1 MMAMS
6 VHAVTEVTAAASH
19 CFAAVIYKHCCL
31 HWGSHGNSW
40 GSCGHSGDPMA
51 TVGDCMARVASMF
64 QGRSRDWTR
73 LAEDTKGGRSRAA
86 TPKGGEGRGVL
97 DEPGAGEAI
106 IGARVGIFWED
117 DETFY
122 KASSNVVLCCS
133 AMVCSSFDK

>member
-1 MMAMS
+1 MQQ
-6 VHAVTEVTAAASH
+6 
-19 CFAAVIYKHCCL
+19 
-31 HWGSHGNSW
+31 WGCRG
-40 GSCGHSGDPMA
+40 GLMT
-51 TVGDCMARVASMF
+51 TVAFVF

-86 TPKGGEGRGVL
+86 TPRGGEGRGVL

-122 KASSNVVLCCS
+122 KASSS
-133 AMVCSSFDK
+133 VCVMS

>member
-1 MMAMS
+1 
-6 VHAVTEVTAAASH
+6 
-19 CFAAVIYKHCCL
+19 
-31 HWGSHGNSW
+31 
-40 GSCGHSGDPMA
+40 
-51 TVGDCMARVASMF
+51 MF

-86 TPKGGEGRGVL
+86 TPKGCEGRGVL

-122 KASSNVVLCCS
+122 KASSSVCTMLQSIDILRLSIRTMKTIQIAGLNMPWLLCHALFQEKDVQCKEDKACLKQQVVLFSC
-133 AMVCSSFDK
+133 M

>member
-1 MMAMS
+1 MLCLRSLLLLVVALLQS
-6 VHAVTEVTAAASH
+6 FTDTAACIGDPRAT
-19 CFAAVIYKHCCL
+19 I
-31 HWGSHGNSW
+31 
-40 GSCGHSGDPMA
+40 GDPMQQWGCRGGLMT
-51 TVGDCMARVASMF
+51 TVAFVF

-86 TPKGGEGRGVL
+86 TPRGGEGRGVL

-122 KASSNVVLCCS
+122 KASSS
-133 AMVCSSFDK
+133 VCVMS

>member
-1 MMAMS
+1 
-6 VHAVTEVTAAASH
+6 
-19 CFAAVIYKHCCL
+19 
-31 HWGSHGNSW
+31 
-40 GSCGHSGDPMA
+40 
-51 TVGDCMARVASMF
+51 MF

-122 KASSNVVLCCS
+122 KASSSVCTMLQSIDILRLSTPTMKTIQIAGLNMPWLLCHALFQEKDVQCKEDKACLKQQVVLFSC
-133 AMVCSSFDK
+133 M

>member
-6 VHAVTEVTAAASH
+6 VHTVTEVTAAASH
-19 CFAAVIYKHCCL
+19 CFAAAIYRHCCM

-40 GSCGHSGDPMA
+40 GSCALAGDPMA
-51 TVGDCMARVASMF
+51 TVGISWPQWGMATVAAMF

-86 TPKGGEGRGVL
+86 TPKGGEGQGVL

-122 KASSNVVLCCS
+122 KASSS
-133 AMVCSSFDK
+133 VCVMC

>member
-1 MMAMS
+1 
-6 VHAVTEVTAAASH
+6 
-19 CFAAVIYKHCCL
+19 
-31 HWGSHGNSW
+31 
-40 GSCGHSGDPMA
+40 
-51 TVGDCMARVASMF
+51 MF

-122 KASSNVVLCCS
+122 KASSSVCTMLQSIDILRLSIRTMKTIQIAGLNLPWLLCHALFQEKDVQCKEDKACLKQQVVLFSC
-133 AMVCSSFDK
+133 M

>member
-1 MMAMS
+1 
-6 VHAVTEVTAAASH
+6 
-19 CFAAVIYKHCCL
+19 
-31 HWGSHGNSW
+31 
-40 GSCGHSGDPMA
+40 
-51 TVGDCMARVASMF
+51 MF

-122 KASSNVVLCCS
+122 KASSSVCTMLQSIDILRLSIRTMKTIQIAGSNMPWLLCHALFQEKDVQCKEDKACLKQQVVLFSC
-133 AMVCSSFDK
+133 M

>member
-1 MMAMS
+1 
-6 VHAVTEVTAAASH
+6 
-19 CFAAVIYKHCCL
+19 
-31 HWGSHGNSW
+31 
-40 GSCGHSGDPMA
+40 
-51 TVGDCMARVASMF
+51 MF

-122 KASSNVVLCCS
+122 KASSSVCTMLQSIDILRLSIRTMKTIQIAGLNMPWLLCHALFQEKDVQCKEDKACLKQQVVLFSC
-133 AMVCSSFDK
+133 M